1 MSRHCGNCGNYVE
14 AGGDCPG
21 VDWLDSRL
29 LCWEPVDTLG
39 GSVDATGNSV
49 DAADN
54 ECEAPPAL
62 PQDASGAA
70 PPSSGGCGV
79 GGWRRAAWRQRLRF
93 LAAAGWRSD

>member
-39 GSVDATGNSV
+39 GSVDAIGNSI
-49 DAADN
+49 DAAGNGCDG
-54 ECEAPPAL
+54 APASSDVAGMAEVAPAMR
-62 PQDASGAA
+62 PCRRGGRRGPYPGGSGRDA
-70 PPSSGGCGV
+70 
-79 GGWRRAAWRQRLRF
+79 
-93 LAAAGWRSD
+93 